1 MTLEEFDKMCE
12 APDVEELDR
21 RQTKL
26 LKQIEFVAM
35 MTEAWGNGIQEA

>member
-21 RQTKL
+21 RQEEL

-35 MTEAWGNGIQEA
+35 MRKAWGNGIQEA